1 VTSQVATV
9 LVVDD
14 DDAFRQVLV
23 DILRPEGYRILTAGS
38 AEEALRLAATEPLDL
53 VLSDQR
59 MPGLDG
65 LELTRRLRSAAAA
78 PEVVLMTAYGTIPQ
92 AVEAVRTGAADYLTK
107 PLESPAALRRMVRAL
122 LGRRETQGADD
133 REILTRDPR
142 MLELL
147 ALADRAAATDATVLI
162 SGESGTGKELLARRI
177 HDRSPRA
184 GGPFVVVN
192 AAALPESL
200 AESELFGHEKG
211 AFTGAESRHRGRFEL
226 ADGGTLFLDEIGEL
240 SEALQAKLLRALEER
255 SIERVGGSGPIPV
268 DLRLVAATNRDLA
281 RAVAAGTFREDLYYR
296 LNVVALHLPPLR
308 DRPGDL
314 ELLVPRLIERLA
326 ARSGLAPLPVSP
338 AAQDALERH
347 PWPGN
352 VRELRNALERALIA
366 AGGERIE
373 RGDLPPMIAPAAGAE
388 PVGGLAGKRG
398 PGPAGTPR
406 GRAADGVEPPLSLAE
421 RERQAILEALEQ
433 TGGHRERAAQLLGI
447 SVRTLYNRL
456 KEYGI
461 R

>member
-1 VTSQVATV
+1 MTAPVATV

-14 DDAFRQVLV
+14 DDAFRQVVV
-23 DILRPEGYRILTAGS
+23 DILRPEGYRILTAAN
-38 AEEALRLAATEPLDL
+38 AEEALRLAAAEPPDL

-65 LELTRRLRSAAAA
+65 LELTRRLRAGAEP

-122 LGRRETQGADD
+122 LGRRAARGQDE
-133 REILTRDPR
+133 REILTRDPHV
-142 MLELL
+142 LELL

-184 GGPFVVVN
+184 AGPFVVVN

-226 ADGGTLFLDEIGEL
+226 ADGGTLFLDEVGEL
-240 SEALQAKLLRALEER
+240 SETLQAKLLRSLEER
-255 SIERVGGSGPIPV
+255 AIERVGGSGPIAV
-268 DLRLVAATNRDLA
+268 DIRLVAATNRDLA
-281 RAVAAGTFREDLYYR
+281 RAVAAGRFREDLYYR

-308 DRPGDL
+308 ERAGDL
-314 ELLVPRLIERLA
+314 EILVPRLVERLA

-338 AAQDALERH
+338 EALR
-347 PWPGN
+347 GS
-352 VRELRNALERALIA
+352 RRARL
-366 AGGERIE
+366 AGQRPRAPQRPRAGADR
-373 RGDLPPMIAPAAGAE
+373 RRRRPDRARRPAAAARARNGTAGA
-388 PVGGLAGKRG
+388 PR
-398 PGPAGTPR
+398 PRRPAST
-406 GRAADGVEPPLSLAE
+406 EPPLSLAE